1 MSQLGIQ
8 STTSNIPSNIQPT
21 NTNSTDA
28 SSSSYD
34 DFEVLDMPPTDA
46 DLGTNVFEG
55 AEIDQK
61 TNISKQKLLTLEN
74 LNIPPA
80 KNTIASAIGRF
91 FLSIVNFFKGVKSSD
106 TLNTQEKID
115 VLRNKN
121 PEPLE
126 KLPDDTKPVSLSSK
140 QLGKITGMGDNAV
153 IRPFT
158 SYNPDKPSS
167 LQSILYP
174 HGEPRLSD
182 IKQDPELQDCWFL
195 SSIASGLSSMGTKA
209 ISRLFSES
217 QTPGNVMVRLGNNLY
232 DVPLGRVSNGSNS
245 FGSKSANWVVA
256 LENAMAMHLFATST
270 SPLQS
275 GVNPMEKRF
284 IGIGLEALFGYPTSK
299 VLFSETTQAIAA
311 IKELIQKNCAV
322 VIGHGGSI
330 GNAAT
335 DGIAPGHAVCV
346 LDVNDDDSLTVLD
359 PYGQVKHMKASSLD
373 HCHIDYTQKTT
384 EAAPKEI
391 LTVPEPLK
399 HSGKPTNTANQT
411 NPTTQTGEELL
422 AGIKKNLRPVPGGIK
437 G

>member
-8 STTSNIPSNIQPT
+8 NTTSNIPSNIQT
-21 NTNSTDA
+21 TTANTADA
-28 SSSSYD
+28 SSSAFD
-34 DFEVLDMPPTDA
+34 DFEVLDTPPRDS
-46 DLGTNVFEG
+46 DLETNVFEG
-55 AEIDQK
+55 SEIDRK
-61 TNISKQKLLTLEN
+61 TNISKMKLSTLEN

-115 VLRNKN
+115 LLRNKN

-126 KLPDDTKPVSLSSK
+126 KLPDDAKPVSLSTK

-158 SYNPDKPSS
+158 SYDPDKPSS

-195 SSIASGLSSMGTKA
+195 SSIASGISSMGTKA

-217 QTPGNVMVRLGNNLY
+217 QTQGNVMVRLGSNLY
-232 DVPLGRVSNGSNS
+232 DVPLGRITNGGNS

-299 VLFSETTQAIAA
+299 ILFTDTKDAVDE
-311 IKELIQKNCAV
+311 IKALIQNNCAV

-330 GNAAT
+330 GNAAS

-346 LDVNDDDSLTVLD
+346 LDVNGDDSLTVLD
-359 PYGQVKHMKASSLD
+359 PYGQVKHMKASSLE
-373 HCHIDYTQKTT
+373 HCHIEYTQKTT
-384 EAAPKEI
+384 AAAPKEI
-391 LTVPEPLK
+391 LTVPEPPK
-399 HSGKPTNTANQT
+399 PADKPTNTANPT
-411 NPTTQTGEELL
+411 NSTPQTGEDLL
-422 AGIKKNLRPVPGGIK
+422 ASIKKNLRPVGGGIK